1 MDSFGAS
8 RGRRKKRLGD
18 LLIEGGLINDE
29 QLQQALQAQKE
40 SDVRQKLGTVL
51 IDLGFASDDDIAE
64 VLSRQLNLTKVRLA
78 DYHIEDNV
86 LALVDE
92 KLLRKYM
99 LMPYEFDP
107 ENPNVLRVAM
117 SDPMDLG
124 ALDDLSIVT
133 GLRIE
138 AHVTTVKDV
147 AQALDRYFGNAEAMK
162 VADQFTKE
170 HQERYGNR
178 ENRNEESEEIK
189 QAPIVRL
196 LNQIIEQAVHKR
208 ASDIH
213 FEPME
218 EQLRIRFRVDGV
230 LQEAMRHDITL
241 FPALVARIKIVSGM
255 DISEKRKPQ
264 DGRMSVIVD
273 RQEFDLRVSNLPT
286 VYGEKV
292 VMRLTQKKALT
303 RDKKDLGFQPDD
315 LAKFDKI
322 LAHPHGIILV
332 TGPTGSG
339 KSTTLYTALSELN
352 TEGVNI
358 ITVEDPVEANLAG
371 INQVQTNPKA
381 GLTFASALRSI
392 LRQDPD
398 IIMIGE
404 IRDQETAN
412 IAVEASITGHLVVS
426 TLHTNSAAS
435 TITRLADM
443 DIESYM
449 IADAVVGVIAQR
461 LLRRVCPD
469 CKKMVPLT
477 EFEKE
482 EMHIRPEYRS
492 REILVPQANVGS
504 DCMRCGGSG
513 YQGRVGIYEIMPMS
527 NMIKRIIIREGS
539 AEEIENQA
547 IREGMKT
554 LVTSANQYVLQGI
567 TTIEEVHRV
576 AYGEE

>member
-40 SDVRQKLGTVL
+40 GDVRQKLGTVL

-64 VLSRQLNLTKVRLA
+64 VLSRQLNLTRVRLA

-86 LALVDE
+86 LTLVDE

-117 SDPMDLG
+117 SDPLDLG

-322 LAHPHGIILV
+322 YPC
-332 TGPTGSG
+332 
-339 KSTTLYTALSELN
+339 N
-352 TEGVNI
+352 R
-358 ITVEDPVEANLAG
+358 
-371 INQVQTNPKA
+371 TN
-381 GLTFASALRSI
+381 R
-392 LRQDPD
+392 
-398 IIMIGE
+398 
-404 IRDQETAN
+404 
-412 IAVEASITGHLVVS
+412 
-426 TLHTNSAAS
+426 
-435 TITRLADM
+435 
-443 DIESYM
+443 
-449 IADAVVGVIAQR
+449 
-461 LLRRVCPD
+461 
-469 CKKMVPLT
+469 
-477 EFEKE
+477 
-482 EMHIRPEYRS
+482 
-492 REILVPQANVGS
+492 
-504 DCMRCGGSG
+504 
-513 YQGRVGIYEIMPMS
+513 
-527 NMIKRIIIREGS
+527 
-539 AEEIENQA
+539 
-547 IREGMKT
+547 
-554 LVTSANQYVLQGI
+554 
-567 TTIEEVHRV
+567 
-576 AYGEE
+576 